1 MRLSCIK
8 AILLMGGEGLRFG
21 SETPKQFL
29 NLSGKKIYLHTLETF
44 LSFSEFSQI
53 LLVCHKSWIERI
65 ATEISDPRVRII
77 EGGHTRQDS
86 SYRGLIACGTETT
99 HVVIHDSVRP
109 FVSKKI
115 IQDNLNA
122 LKKHKAIDTC
132 IPSADTIVHA
142 EACDQISS
150 IPNRAKY
157 LRGQTPQS
165 FSYPLLLEAH
175 EKALSKNS
183 SDDCKL
189 VLDLGHSV
197 HIVSGSENNI
207 KITDE
212 LDLFLAEQL
221 MRLKKVVPNAPT
233 HSLKGKTYAITGG
246 TGGIGSAL
254 AKLLTEVGAHP
265 LIISKSSP
273 TFAIDLTDYKQTQSL
288 FDRINKKHGSL
299 DGLINCVGF
308 LSLKPFQALT
318 PEEIDHCL
326 ATNLHS
332 LIYSCRSAKL
342 KEGGHII
349 NLSSSSF
356 TRGRKSYTLYSSAKA
371 AIVNFTQGLAEEHPE
386 LYINA
391 VIPQRTATPMRK
403 SNFPLEEP
411 SSLLSPIEVAQEIL
425 TLLKQSGTTGSL
437 LEVRK
442 K

>member
-1 MRLSCIK
+1 MNIK
-8 AILLMGGEGLRFG
+8 AILLMGGEGQRFG
-21 SETPKQFL
+21 GETPKQFL

-44 LSFSEFSQI
+44 LDFPEFSEI
-53 LLVCHKSWIERI
+53 LLVCHKSWMESV
-65 ATEISDPRVRII
+65 AADLSNPRVRIV
-77 EGGHTRQDS
+77 EGGHSRQDS
-86 SYRGLIACGTETT
+86 SYRGLIACGKETSY
-99 HVVIHDSVRP
+99 VVIHDAVRP

-115 IQDNLNA
+115 IQDNLDA
-122 LKKHKAIDTC
+122 VQKHDAIDTC
-132 IPSADTIVHA
+132 IPSADTIVHV
-142 EACDQISS
+142 ETFDQITS
-150 IPNRAKY
+150 IPQRSKY

-175 EKALSKNS
+175 EKAISKNT

-189 VLDLGHSV
+189 VLDLRHPV
-197 HIVSGSENNI
+197 HIVSGSEHNI

-221 MRLKKVVPNAPT
+221 MRLKKIPPT
-233 HSLKGKTYAITGG
+233 HPSLSLKGKTFAITGG

-254 AKLLTEVGAHP
+254 AKLLEKEGAHP
-265 LIISKSSP
+265 LIISKSSSSYP
-273 TFAIDLTDYKQTQSL
+273 ADLTNYPQTEAL
-288 FDRINKKHGSL
+288 FASIRKKHGEL

-308 LSLKPFQALT
+308 LSLKPFQNLSQK
-318 PEEIDHCL
+318 EIDHYL
-326 ATNLHS
+326 STNLHS
-332 LIYSCRSAKL
+332 LIYSCRLAKL
-342 KEGGHII
+342 KPGGHIV

-386 LYINA
+386 LHINA

-403 SNFPLEEP
+403 KSFPQEET
-411 SSLLSPIEVAQEIL
+411 STLLSPEEVAQEIL